1 VVEDADDAA
10 AHARELALEP
20 DLVRV
25 HVHETVLQAQAAG
38 AEEALVDPGR
48 PQHAVGEVADDRQRL
63 PPQDTAG
70 QHHADAGC
78 LRQGRRDHEPVRLPE
93 LQRQVVRG
101 RAAVER
107 DRLAVGDHR
116 RRGLRD
122 RPLLRRPQVEAD
134 VEAGLGLPVRERP
147 RPAAHARD

>member
-48 PQHAVGEVADDRQRL
+48 PQHAAGEVADDRQRL

-78 LRQGRRDHEPVRLPE
+78 LRKGGRDHEPVRDDHELALLPE

-122 RPLLRRPQVEAD
+122 RPLLGAP
-134 VEAGLGLPVRERP
+134 AG
-147 RPAAHARD
+147 